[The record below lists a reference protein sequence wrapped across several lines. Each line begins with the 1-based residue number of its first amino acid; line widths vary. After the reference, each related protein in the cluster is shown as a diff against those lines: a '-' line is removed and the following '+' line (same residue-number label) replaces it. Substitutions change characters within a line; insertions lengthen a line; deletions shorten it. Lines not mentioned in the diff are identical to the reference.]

1 MVGGW
6 ALVAGAD
13 RPLTRFAAFLVAVAL
28 SLPALAAG
36 EEPGRPPAHPGAWPV
51 APRKPAPHRS
61 FKLSTKAKQ
70 YFRAAWGV
78 DGLKVT
84 RVASGNLLRFNYRVI
99 DPAQAAPL
107 GDRNAT
113 PVLYAPRSR
122 AMLSVPVMEKIGP
135 LRQLAT
141 LKAGQEYWITFSNK
155 GNLVRSGDRVNVVV
169 GRFHADG
176 LLVE

>member
-13 RPLTRFAAFLVAVAL
+13 RALRGLAAFLAAVAL
-28 SLPALAAG
+28 SLPGLAAG
-36 EEPGRPPAHPGAWPV
+36 EEPGAATHPRAWPV

-61 FKLSTKAKQ
+61 FTLSKKAKR
-70 YFRAAWGV
+70 YFQAAWGV
-78 DGLKVT
+78 DRLKVS
-84 RVASGNLLRFNYRVI
+84 RVASGNLIRFNYRVI

-113 PVLYAPRSR
+113 PVMYAPRSR

-135 LRQLAT
+135 LRQMGT

-155 GNLVRSGDRVNVVV
+155 GNLVRPGDRINVVV

>member
-1 MVGGW
+1 MVAGW
-6 ALVAGAD
+6 AAMAGAD
-13 RPLTRFAAFLVAVAL
+13 RTRTGFAALLAASAL
-28 SLPALAAG
+28 SWPAHAAR
-36 EEPGRPPAHPGAWPV
+36 EEPERPPAHPLASPG
-51 APRKPAPHRS
+51 APRKPAPHRA
-61 FKLSTKAKQ
+61 FHLSKKARQ
-70 YFRAAWGV
+70 YFQAAWGV
-78 DGLKVT
+78 DGLKVS
-84 RVASGNLLRFNYRVI
+84 RVASGNLIRFNYRVI

-135 LRQLAT
+135 LRQAGT

-155 GNLVRSGDRVNVVV
+155 GNLVRPGDRVNVVI
-169 GRFHADG
+169 GHFHADG